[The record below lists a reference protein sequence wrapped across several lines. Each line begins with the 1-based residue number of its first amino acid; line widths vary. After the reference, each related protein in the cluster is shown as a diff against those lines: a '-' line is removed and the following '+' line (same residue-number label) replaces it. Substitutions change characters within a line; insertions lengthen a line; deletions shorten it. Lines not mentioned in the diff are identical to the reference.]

1 MTDQTPEIERRK
13 MNLVEAC
20 ILAAILGM
28 ATMLFSLRD
37 SMVQVQEQLKAQNVL
52 FTAMQAQL
60 ADVPTLSQRV
70 SKVEIRQ
77 EANIDAIKELR
88 SMKGIK

>member
-1 MTDQTPEIERRK
+1 MTEETPEIERRK
-13 MNLVEAC
+13 LNIVEAC

-37 SMVQVQEQLKAQNVL
+37 SMIQVQEQLKAQNAM
-52 FTAMQAQL
+52 FTGMQSQL
-60 ADVPTLSQRV
+60 ADVPSLNQRV
-70 SKVEIRQ
+70 SRVEVRQ
-77 EANIDAIKELR
+77 ESIVENVKELR